1 MKLSKRLR
9 QSLVKITIALLLF
22 TQVTPI
28 FSDTIEGL
36 VSNTE
41 ETGEPGQT
49 PAVSTTSQ
57 AQEETISSSL
67 ETVISPSETI
77 EDNPVE
83 APESAELPPA
93 LSESQEASNQPTND
107 SNTEITEESTTVSS
121 DAAVSPSSESSD
133 SQQTQE
139 SSTDS
144 TVLSTE
150 TELIESSST
159 TQTQETS
166 QSTQEN
172 TAEQSTNRTE
182 ETSDIS
188 STQESSEEETIN
200 PNSSVEES
208 KPVID
213 KKELVPEKP
222 TTAPVIRPNQST
234 TNTVTPTTNTVTP
247 TISEQIFPTLS
258 QPFDLPLSTQ
268 SFVASDLN
276 GFVLPLLS
284 TYADQREAAIV
295 VTALSY
301 LNQPYKKGGKG
312 PEHFDNLNYSRYVYQ
327 QIFSL
332 DIPEE
337 QTKFLQIGTKVTLD
351 ETRPGDLVVWE
362 KENKVGIY
370 LGQNKIIMADD
381 SLLNDS
387 FQRSNE
393 SEEIPGVRIFTL
405 RDEQE
410 LGDEDEDQDLL
421 TRYDFLRAPDYGLAK
436 KEEWQLSTYGLQQVR
451 DYPVSFAFQENDV
464 TNAFI
469 DSIGELAREM
479 ALKYDVFASVMIAQ
493 AILESGAGTSGLSRA
508 PYYNLFG
515 IKGSNSGASITL
527 PTAEDNGQGQLY
539 TINAAFRVYPSYQ
552 ESLEDYVELIRT
564 GISGNQTFYQKSWR
578 SKAKNYLSA
587 TQNLMGKYATDTFY
601 ANKLNSLIATYQ
613 LTRFDEPKVSVS
625 HAMMTLSEIP
635 LEYRQDIR
643 FPTYNGLNYNTSG
656 SYEADQCTWYV
667 FNRVAQL
674 GGRVGDY
681 MGNGADWHTNGQL
694 LGYQTSSVPKVGY
707 VISFKQGVAGY
718 HPLYGHVAF
727 VEAVG
732 DEGVLISEGDASYVN
747 YRIIPNEIALSS
759 GVGYVAPK

>member
-150 TELIESSST
+150 TELTESSST

-578 SKAKNYLSA
+578 STAKNYLSA

>member
-93 LSESQEASNQPTND
+93 LSESQEASDQPTSD
-107 SNTEITEESTTVSS
+107 SNTEITEESMTVSS
-121 DAAVSPSSESSD
+121 DTTVSPSSESSD

-578 SKAKNYLSA
+578 STAKNYLSA

>member
-150 TELIESSST
+150 TELTESSST

>member
-1 MKLSKRLR
+1 MKLSKHLR

-22 TQVTPI
+22 AQVTPI

-41 ETGEPGQT
+41 ETGEHDQT

-57 AQEETISSSL
+57 AQEDTISSSL

-93 LSESQEASNQPTND
+93 LSESQEASNQPTSD

-121 DAAVSPSSESSD
+121 DTTVSPSSESSD

-150 TELIESSST
+150 TELTESSST

-188 STQESSEEETIN
+188 STQESSEEETVN

-213 KKELVPEKP
+213 KEELVPEKP
-222 TTAPVIRPNQST
+222 TTAPVIRPNQS
-234 TNTVTPTTNTVTP
+234 TTNTVTP

-552 ESLEDYVELIRT
+552 ESLEDYVELIQT

-578 SKAKNYLSA
+578 STAKNYLSA

>member
-22 TQVTPI
+22 AQVTPI

-150 TELIESSST
+150 TELTESSST

-578 SKAKNYLSA
+578 STAKNYLSA

>member
-22 TQVTPI
+22 AQVTPI

-121 DAAVSPSSESSD
+121 DTTVSPSSESSD

-150 TELIESSST
+150 TELTESSST

-213 KKELVPEKP
+213 KEELVPEKP

-578 SKAKNYLSA
+578 STAKNYLSA

>member
-57 AQEETISSSL
+57 AQEDTISSSL

-121 DAAVSPSSESSD
+121 DATVSPSSESSD

-150 TELIESSST
+150 TELTESSST

>member
-22 TQVTPI
+22 AQVTPI

-57 AQEETISSSL
+57 AQEDTISSSL

-150 TELIESSST
+150 TELTESSST

-578 SKAKNYLSA
+578 STAKNYLSA

>member
-22 TQVTPI
+22 AQVTPI

-93 LSESQEASNQPTND
+93 LSESQETSDQPTSD

-121 DAAVSPSSESSD
+121 DATVSPSSESSD

-150 TELIESSST
+150 TELTESSST

>member
-93 LSESQEASNQPTND
+93 LSESQETSDQPTSD

-121 DAAVSPSSESSD
+121 DATVSPSSESSD

-150 TELIESSST
+150 TELTESSST

-578 SKAKNYLSA
+578 STAKNYLSA

>member
-150 TELIESSST
+150 TELTESSST

-213 KKELVPEKP
+213 KEELVPEKP

-578 SKAKNYLSA
+578 STAKNYLSA

>member
-22 TQVTPI
+22 AQVTPI

-57 AQEETISSSL
+57 AQEDTISSSL

-83 APESAELPPA
+83 APESAELPPT
-93 LSESQEASNQPTND
+93 LSESQEASNQPTSD

-121 DAAVSPSSESSD
+121 DTTVSPSSESSD

-564 GISGNQTFYQKSWR
+564 GINGNQTFYQKSWR

>member
-57 AQEETISSSL
+57 AQEDTISSSL

-93 LSESQEASNQPTND
+93 LSESQEASNQPTSD

-121 DAAVSPSSESSD
+121 DTTVSPSSESSD

-159 TQTQETS
+159 TQTQETI

>member
-22 TQVTPI
+22 AQVTPI

-57 AQEETISSSL
+57 AQEDTISSSL

-121 DAAVSPSSESSD
+121 DTTVSPSSESSD

-213 KKELVPEKP
+213 KEELVPEKP
-222 TTAPVIRPNQST
+222 TTAPVIRPNQS
-234 TNTVTPTTNTVTP
+234 TTNTVTP

-436 KEEWQLSTYGLQQVR
+436 KRGMAIIHIRLAASQRLSCFVC
-451 DYPVSFAFQENDV
+451 
-464 TNAFI
+464 I
-469 DSIGELAREM
+469 
-479 ALKYDVFASVMIAQ
+479 
-493 AILESGAGTSGLSRA
+493 SR
-508 PYYNLFG
+508 
-515 IKGSNSGASITL
+515 K
-527 PTAEDNGQGQLY
+527 
-539 TINAAFRVYPSYQ
+539 
-552 ESLEDYVELIRT
+552 
-564 GISGNQTFYQKSWR
+564 
-578 SKAKNYLSA
+578 
-587 TQNLMGKYATDTFY
+587 
-601 ANKLNSLIATYQ
+601 
-613 LTRFDEPKVSVS
+613 
-625 HAMMTLSEIP
+625 
-635 LEYRQDIR
+635 
-643 FPTYNGLNYNTSG
+643 
-656 SYEADQCTWYV
+656 
-667 FNRVAQL
+667 
-674 GGRVGDY
+674 
-681 MGNGADWHTNGQL
+681 
-694 LGYQTSSVPKVGY
+694 
-707 VISFKQGVAGY
+707 
-718 HPLYGHVAF
+718 
-727 VEAVG
+727 
-732 DEGVLISEGDASYVN
+732 
-747 YRIIPNEIALSS
+747 
-759 GVGYVAPK
+759 

>member
-150 TELIESSST
+150 TELTESSST

-578 SKAKNYLSA
+578 STAKNYLSA

-732 DEGVLISEGDASYVN
+732 DEGVLISEGDASDVN

>member
-150 TELIESSST
+150 TELTESSST

-188 STQESSEEETIN
+188 STQESSEEETVN

-213 KKELVPEKP
+213 KEELVPEKP

-578 SKAKNYLSA
+578 STAKNYLSA

-732 DEGVLISEGDASYVN
+732 DEGVLISEGDASDVN

>member
-93 LSESQEASNQPTND
+93 LSESQEASDQPTSD
-107 SNTEITEESTTVSS
+107 SNTEITEESMTVSS
-121 DAAVSPSSESSD
+121 DTTVSPSSESSD

-150 TELIESSST
+150 TELTESSST

-578 SKAKNYLSA
+578 STAKNYLSA

>member
-22 TQVTPI
+22 AQVTPI

-57 AQEETISSSL
+57 AQEDTISSSL

-213 KKELVPEKP
+213 KEELVPEKP

>member
-22 TQVTPI
+22 AQVTPI

-57 AQEETISSSL
+57 AQEDTISSSL

-93 LSESQEASNQPTND
+93 LSESQETSDQPTSD

-121 DAAVSPSSESSD
+121 DATVSPSSESSD

-150 TELIESSST
+150 TELTESSST

-312 PEHFDNLNYSRYVYQ
+312 PELFDNLNYSRYVYQ

-421 TRYDFLRAPDYGLAK
+421 TRYDFLRVPDYGLAK

-578 SKAKNYLSA
+578 STAKNYLSA